1 MKKIIL
7 ILIPLI
13 ALGAY
18 LLLKGPKK
26 CDGCAAS
33 KDKFFFLIS
42 PPGKNL
48 GVEKALAALK
58 QEYKHFRVILW
69 EEEVN
74 ENLRGFIEKYP
85 RRFEI
90 YKSSDKWLLR
100 IYRLLHAIPSSD
112 IVVMMSPELNDS
124 LYLSRLNDQYQNK
137 KILSTATSFY
147 VGLFREIKLE
157 SILAYKDAND
167 WAALLPK
174 QIKSKPKQKRADVVV
189 FSFDRPLQLYS
200 FLESLEKFVKN
211 IGETL
216 VVYRTSHAD
225 FEKEYAV
232 VKKRFPAVKFFPQGA
247 KPKKDFKPLVLKAS
261 FKSPS
266 PYILFA
272 VDDII
277 VRSPVDVEECIDHLE
292 ETGALG
298 FYLRLGTNTDYCNGP
313 QLQGKPEF
321 QGIPPSLQLTDQ
333 VFAWQFKDGR
343 DDWRYPHTVD
353 MTLFRKADIQKTFQD
368 LPFNHPNNLEGLW
381 SQKAQLNQ
389 VGLYYKTSKIV
400 NLPLNLVNAPENRH
414 IGSYTA
420 VQLLDK
426 FKAGLKFNIEPLET
440 FNNRSAHTDF
450 DITFVKRVDE

>member
-1 MKKIIL
+1 MKKFFIL
-7 ILIPLI
+7 LVPLI

-18 LLLKGPKK
+18 FFLKEPKR
-26 CDGCAAS
+26 CDSCNAS

-48 GVEKALAALK
+48 GIEKALAAHK
-58 QEYKHFRVILW
+58 QEYKHFRVVFW

-74 ENLRGFIEKYP
+74 ESLKRFIEKYP
-85 RRFEI
+85 NRFEI
-90 YKSSDKWLLR
+90 YKSPEKGLLR
-100 IYRLLHAIPSSD
+100 IYRLLHAIPQSD
-112 IVVMMSPELNDS
+112 IVVMMSSEMSDPH
-124 LYLSRLNDQYQNK
+124 YLSRLNDQYQNK
-137 KILSTATSFY
+137 KILSNTTSFY

-157 SILAYKDAND
+157 NILTHKDSKD
-167 WAALLPK
+167 WIALLPK
-174 QIKSKPKQKRADVVV
+174 QIKARPKQKKADVVV

-200 FLESLEKFVKN
+200 FLESLEKFVTN

-225 FEKEYAV
+225 FENGYTV
-232 VKKRFPAVKFFPQGA
+232 VKKRFPAVKFLPQGA

-277 VRSPVDVEECIDHLE
+277 IRSPINVEECVDYLE
-292 ETGALG
+292 DTGALG

-313 QLQGKPEF
+313 QLQGKPAF
-321 QGIPPSLQLTDQ
+321 QGIPLSLQLNDQ
-333 VFAWQFKDGR
+333 VFAWQFQDGR

-353 MTLFRKADIQKTFQD
+353 MTLFRKEDIRKTFED

-414 IGSYTA
+414 VGSYTA

-426 FKAGLKFNIEPLET
+426 FKAGLKFNIQPLET

-450 DITFVKRVDE
+450 DVTFIKRVDE